1 MGAPS
6 DISEYCR
13 TSETGLELLSLYCTS
28 STPDRPFHL
37 LSILSCSS
45 LNKPLFASILPPQL
59 SSLPIALHSFSF
71 HLSLPFHLLSHL
83 LPSLSRPPSSVPA
96 GYSPDLDFHFPPS
109 ILVLS
114 TLPQY
119 SLQPILL
126 FALKLSSNFS
136 PSLPTLDFYSVLPWG
151 FREGLKW
158 AV

>member
-13 TSETGLELLSLYCTS
+13 TSETGLEPLSLYCTS
-28 STPDRPFHL
+28 SIPDRPFHL
-37 LSILSCSS
+37 LSFLSCSS
-45 LNKPLFASILPPQL
+45 LNKPLFCLHPTPQP
-59 SSLPIALHSFSF
+59 SSLPHCPPLFLLSSFTP
-71 HLSLPFHLLSHL
+71 LPPPLSHL
-83 LPSLSRPPSSVPA
+83 LPSLLPLSSVPA

-126 FALKLSSNFS
+126 FAL
-136 PSLPTLDFYSVLPWG
+136 
-151 FREGLKW
+151 
-158 AV
+158 

>member
-1 MGAPS
+1 MAAQLHFKKAYTTHTFAHSFVALKPMGAPS

-13 TSETGLELLSLYCTS
+13 TSETGLEPLSLYCTS
-28 STPDRPFHL
+28 SIPDRPFHV
-37 LSILSCSS
+37 LSILSCSL
-45 LNKPLFASILPPQL
+45 LNKPLFCLHPSP
-59 SSLPIALHSFSF
+59 SSLPTALHSLSF

-126 FALKLSSNFS
+126 FAL
-136 PSLPTLDFYSVLPWG
+136 
-151 FREGLKW
+151 
-158 AV
+158 

>member
-59 SSLPIALHSFSF
+59 SSLPIALHS
-71 HLSLPFHLLSHL
+71 LLSSFTP
-83 LPSLSRPPSSVPA
+83 LPPPLSS
-96 GYSPDLDFHFPPS
+96 
-109 ILVLS
+109 
-114 TLPQY
+114 
-119 SLQPILL
+119 
-126 FALKLSSNFS
+126 FALSFEV
-136 PSLPTLDFYSVLPWG
+136 SVLCASRIFP
-151 FREGLKW
+151 
-158 AV
+158 